1 MKSEKEIYKKD
12 FEIMNGKGGA
22 MMREYFFRLFLF
34 DMREY
39 IYSLNLPFSNQK
51 IINCF
56 VSLLYSQKCKIDF
69 NNLDIFKGELDY
81 YFSSALPSSPQCDEG
96 NDENNG
102 ECNGEDNDEEYKKY
116 KEKNELITFMKENYE
131 KIDENV
137 QKYKCKVLLK
147 KFRVPYKYKFYEP
160 LFFEKSEHE
169 KLQNKMIVLTHLKY
183 DNLEFIGPGN
193 QWTMRY
199 AAEMKMLNKLGFIEV
214 FASPYNRTLDRY
226 CSLFE
231 TDKFFGAM
239 CSFENLKDHLLD
251 GIVKLCISPPS
262 GYNIQKKIVDFCLDI
277 LKTRKAIISLGLSKP
292 ASSSFSP
299 LGKNEEK
306 SRKDEEENLFIILK
320 KSGFMKDYKFNDF
333 CYDYKDNID
342 IKMTHRP
349 WLAIILSTEKINARD
364 YLYFKT
370 ESKYENPKAMMNLK
384 QLFEKEN

>member
-1 MKSEKEIYKKD
+1 MT
-12 FEIMNGKGGA
+12 
-22 MMREYFFRLFLF
+22 REYFFRLFLF

-56 VSLLYSQKCKIDF
+56 VSLLYSHKCEIDF
-69 NNLDIFKGELDY
+69 NNLDVFKGELDY
-81 YFSSALPSSPQCDEG
+81 YFSSTSPSFSPSFSQSEK
-96 NDENNG
+96 ENN
-102 ECNGEDNDEEYKKY
+102 EKK
-116 KEKNELITFMKENYE
+116 KNELITFMKENYE

-199 AAEMKMLNKLGFIEV
+199 ASEMKMLNKLGFIEV

-239 CSFENLKDHLLD
+239 CSFENLKDHLPD

-292 ASSSFSP
+292 APSSFSSSFLQSE
-299 LGKNEEK
+299 KEIDREEK
-306 SRKDEEENLFIILK
+306 DRKEKSEKKKKKTFLLF
-320 KSGFMKDYKFNDF
+320 
-333 CYDYKDNID
+333 
-342 IKMTHRP
+342 
-349 WLAIILSTEKINARD
+349 
-364 YLYFKT
+364 
-370 ESKYENPKAMMNLK
+370 
-384 QLFEKEN
+384 